1 MCGAVAAREMAA
13 DLGGV
18 LVLDHASKPAEK
30 VRISGGG
37 RCNFTNLHSG
47 PHNFI
52 SKNPHFCKSALAG
65 YTPQDFIDLVNAYG
79 IKWHEKNPD
88 MGLGQLFCDGKS
100 GQIIDMLLS
109 ECRKA
114 KARVQLETKIANIEK
129 TESGFSIATDRGSLT
144 CTNLVV
150 ACGGPSI
157 PKMGASGFGYDIAKQ
172 FGLSVIETVPALVPL
187 VFTDGLT
194 TALKQL
200 SGVSVMATVS
210 HKKTNFTEAL
220 LFTHRGLSG
229 PSILQISSYWSAG
242 EQIIINLCPEVDALE
257 HIKKARESAPKL
269 NVLTCI
275 AHIMPRKLAEYVC
288 RDVLDKNVAD
298 LNNQTMDALGKSINA
313 WALKPA
319 GSEGFRTAE
328 VTRGGVNTKE
338 LSSKS
343 MAAKSV
349 KGLYFIGEVVDV
361 TGHLGGHN
369 FQWAWASA
377 VACGKAIAASD

>member
-18 LVLDHASKPAEK
+18 LVLDHAVKPAEK
-30 VRISGGG
+30 IRISGGG
-37 RCNFTNLHSG
+37 RCNFTNMHSG

-100 GQIIDMLLS
+100 GQIIDMLIS